1 MDLLA
6 SSGSSVPAAAVRKAV
21 GTWAAR
27 RQFGVRIVADLLCF
41 WVGVG
46 SGGRIRRCHRQECA
60 RMCVVVDGRRGRRE
74 RRDKGDRK
82 SVQTHR
88 ILGSWC

>member
-6 SSGSSVPAAAVRKAV
+6 SSGSSVPAAVVRKAV

-46 SGGRIRRCHRQECA
+46 SGGRIRQCHRQECPC
-60 RMCVVVDGRRGRRE
+60 MCVVVDGRQGRRE
-74 RRDKGDRK
+74 QRDKGDRK

>member
-60 RMCVVVDGRRGRRE
+60 CMCVVVDGHQGRRE